1 MLGVKFDSYNG
12 EAFYSDKMDEVV
24 DILRD
29 KGLLTESDGA
39 QVVDLSELNIP
50 PCIVLKSDGA
60 TIYATRDIAAALY
73 RHRTYDFYKNIYVV
87 GIPQSLHFKQIF
99 AVMKKAGWDWQMIV
113 FTLVS
118 VL

>member
-50 PCIVLKSDGA
+50 PCICL
-60 TIYATRDIAAALY
+60 LY
-73 RHRTYDFYKNIYVV
+73 TSFESS
-87 GIPQSLHFKQIF
+87 SLNSLSRRWRE
-99 AVMKKAGWDWQMIV
+99 V
-113 FTLVS
+113 TNLPS
-118 VL
+118 